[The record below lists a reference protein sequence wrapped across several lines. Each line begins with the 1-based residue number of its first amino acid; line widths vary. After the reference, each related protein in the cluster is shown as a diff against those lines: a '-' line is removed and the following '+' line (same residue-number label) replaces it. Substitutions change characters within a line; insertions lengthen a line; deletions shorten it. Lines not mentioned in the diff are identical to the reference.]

1 MNDRERIINLTG
13 VCLLALCLLALSV
26 QAQGQEQDQRSP
38 AKKNPT
44 RELKA
49 SDLEGT
55 YRIIRGEMD
64 GKELKPEEL
73 KAQQVV
79 FTDQQIKTL
88 DAEDGEL
95 YVAKFQLQ
103 PHELGAHIVMESI
116 KPPMPGIGAV
126 GLIHK
131 DEDVVKLIYGFPN
144 AEAPGE
150 FKTKKGQHMFVM
162 LKQSAPESLKPAAV
176 IPAN

>member
-1 MNDRERIINLTG
+1 MNDREKLINLTG

-26 QAQGQEQDQRSP
+26 QAQGQDDAQASP
-38 AKKNPT
+38 SQKSPV

-49 SDLEGT
+49 NELEGT
-55 YRIIRGEMD
+55 YRIIKGEMD
-64 GKELKPEEL
+64 GKEMKPEEL
-73 KAQQVV
+73 KAQRVV

-116 KPPMPGIGAV
+116 KPPMPGIAAV
-126 GLIHK
+126 GLIQK

-144 AEAPGE
+144 AEAPDD
-150 FKTKKGQHMFVM
+150 FKTQKGQHMFVM
-162 LKQSAPESLKPAAV
+162 LKQSDPKA
-176 IPAN
+176 